1 MNVPRH
7 TDGTQAPPPGTAW
20 AAGAVTRIGLPAPA
34 PEPPPA
40 PPDGGRGPGDRRLWW
55 FGGAA
60 AAVLVIGLV
69 VVLGLTMSG
78 GVEPIWSRPEAPTD
92 VRPPLARKCPPPGS
106 PGQAA
111 PGSPGQAA
119 PSSPTP
125 GSPTP
130 GSPTPGSPTPG
141 SPTPGSPGPAA
152 PEPVEPVV
160 PPPGPGQPLPERTVD
175 PEAGISYAAYAAPW
189 QPWRTVWSA
198 GTLEVPYRTG
208 QHFVTER
215 EYDGF
220 SNYHA
225 SILSA
230 AVPAAENDALTFDL
244 ECVGRQV
251 TTDVRTEYYPQPNRL
266 ESIRDGRTTLDGR
279 PAWVSVFR
287 LHFTRPGLRAT
298 DELAAV
304 ACIDVG
310 RSTAAILYI
319 SIPGTHREFDW
330 VVEHALASV
339 RA

>member
-7 TDGTQAPPPGTAW
+7 ADGTQAPSGTAW
-20 AAGAVTRIGLPAPA
+20 AAGVVTRTGLPAPA

-40 PPDGGRGPGDRRLWW
+40 PPGGGRGPGNRRLWW

-111 PGSPGQAA
+111 PGA
-119 PSSPTP
+119 PTP
-125 GSPTP
+125 GV
-130 GSPTPGSPTPG
+130 
-141 SPTPGSPGPAA
+141 PGSPGPAA

-175 PEAGISYAAYAAPW
+175 PEAGISYAAYGAPW

-208 QHFVTER
+208 QHFVTES

-339 RA
+339 RV